1 MEPRRLEEE
10 LTSHPTGSGSSR
22 IRHILARGGIVLGGM
37 ILAGLAG
44 GAGVFALS
52 AASPSNPLAH
62 TVAGWEFA
70 SAEARENLAAA
81 YDTGGWPGAWWQW
94 LLTSLTTGD
103 LGYSRLLHTAVGEV
117 VLGRGLNTVAATLCA
132 VVITAVIVLIAS
144 VLLARFPGLAHHSAA
159 SGLIGAWLAVPSF
172 LIALIIV
179 VLFGRQLPNPATSAP
194 ITLIPSVAITIALA
208 WSAMLI
214 AAARSAA
221 AEVWST
227 PWARALIG
235 RGFSS
240 TARVRT
246 VLPSVLSAVRAPAV
260 IYVPVVVLGEAAVE
274 AVLSYPGLG
283 NALVEAAAGADLP
296 LLATVT
302 AIAAAVT
309 TGLVLGVRS
318 FGAGGDDRFLVSGA
332 GAGGLGKGYA

>member
-1 MEPRRLEEE
+1 
-10 LTSHPTGSGSSR
+10 
-22 IRHILARGGIVLGGM
+22 M

-274 AVLSYPGLG
+274 AVLSYPC
-283 NALVEAAAGADLP
+283 
-296 LLATVT
+296 LLYT
-302 AIAAAVT
+302 
-309 TGLVLGVRS
+309 
-318 FGAGGDDRFLVSGA
+318 F
-332 GAGGLGKGYA
+332 